1 MLSLDLSEQEY
12 ELFNVEEK
20 SHLELKNKNF
30 IFGKNGAGKST
41 LCKMIEKQFTDEFDV
56 RLFTGFENVVVDT
69 KLNAVVLGEENI
81 DAKKNLQALDR
92 KLNDL
97 ISEKKNLVNQI
108 KSLDWK
114 DEYKEEGLQKHPL
127 YKSKEELSNLYSNKE
142 IEIKNFYTDK
152 ARELREFNSPQITK
166 TSYYRNDFIKDI
178 SRRKILDD
186 KEIEDLKNTSS
197 EIQKSKIIEKA
208 EDKKFDFTTLINN
221 VKRILEHEVAVVTVI
236 EELKDNPAR
245 KQFAQTGLKIHKA
258 GEKCSFCGN
267 EITEDRI
274 KKLETLVSMPE
285 IQRVQTGINENIQIV
300 DNIIKEVNKIEELDK
315 ERFYIMLHKEI
326 DEVNTDIRLY
336 KEKCNQYLVKLKDA
350 LNKRLSSIF
359 NTILNINVD
368 IEVPEDF
375 TSIEEKIKNII
386 KKHNEL
392 DANIEHR
399 RIEAQKKIRL
409 HFVALKLNE
418 KENYKK
424 DWRGYEIEFH
434 ELERLDNDRLEIQEK
449 IVNSIIKL
457 EGSKDKLEENTVLY
471 LDSEIKKAN
480 EEKEAVLKETKST
493 YKFVQIINNKLK
505 KAGKYNL
512 ELALNKDEDGIEH
525 YLVKDNNEKVRSID
539 KLSTGEKNIIA
550 FLYFLESLSDVEKQT
565 NKNKI
570 IVFDDPMNSNDDTM
584 QYLIITEM
592 QKLYTDK
599 YKDKFKSQKD
609 YFICLTHNAHFYLNI
624 QPHGNFKDKKLINGK
639 LVEIS
644 KYDKNNFYRLENGK
658 FKLISSQKEDF
669 NTHYELLWI
678 ELHSLYESDLLNSML
693 NSMRRIIETYIKFNK
708 INLENFYKDKE
719 EHKKLFDVNSHSI
732 DDHSMETI
740 GKDKDTLIAMFKEV
754 FETNNAIEHF
764 RTYWK

>member
-1 MLSLDLSEQEY
+1 M
-12 ELFNVEEK
+12 
-20 SHLELKNKNF
+20 
-30 IFGKNGAGKST
+30 
-41 LCKMIEKQFTDEFDV
+41 
-56 RLFTGFENVVVDT
+56 VD
-69 KLNAVVLGEENI
+69 
-81 DAKKNLQALDR
+81 
-92 KLNDL
+92 
-97 ISEKKNLVNQI
+97 
-108 KSLDWK
+108 
-114 DEYKEEGLQKHPL
+114 
-127 YKSKEELSNLYSNKE
+127 
-142 IEIKNFYTDK
+142 
-152 ARELREFNSPQITK
+152 
-166 TSYYRNDFIKDI
+166 
-178 SRRKILDD
+178 
-186 KEIEDLKNTSS
+186 
-197 EIQKSKIIEKA
+197 
-208 EDKKFDFTTLINN
+208 
-221 VKRILEHEVAVVTVI
+221 
-236 EELKDNPAR
+236 
-245 KQFAQTGLKIHKA
+245 
-258 GEKCSFCGN
+258 
-267 EITEDRI
+267 
-274 KKLETLVSMPE
+274 
-285 IQRVQTGINENIQIV
+285 
-300 DNIIKEVNKIEELDK
+300 
-315 ERFYIMLHKEI
+315 
-326 DEVNTDIRLY
+326 
-336 KEKCNQYLVKLKDA
+336 
-350 LNKRLSSIF
+350 
-359 NTILNINVD
+359 
-368 IEVPEDF
+368 
-375 TSIEEKIKNII
+375 
-386 KKHNEL
+386 
-392 DANIEHR
+392 
-399 RIEAQKKIRL
+399 
-409 HFVALKLNE
+409 LKLNE

-434 ELERLDNDRLEIQEK
+434 ELERVENDRLKIQEE
-449 IVNSIIKL
+449 IVNTIIKL

-512 ELALNKDEDGIEH
+512 ELTLNKDADGIEH
-525 YLVKDNNEKVRSID
+525 YLVKDVNEKVRSID

-550 FLYFLESLSDVEKQT
+550 FLYFLESLSDVEKQ
-565 NKNKI
+565 NDKNKI

-624 QPHGNFKDKKLINGK
+624 QPHGNFKDKKLIDEK

-678 ELHSLYESDLLNSML
+678 ELHSLYESNLLNSML

-708 INLENFYKDKE
+708 INLVNFYKDKE